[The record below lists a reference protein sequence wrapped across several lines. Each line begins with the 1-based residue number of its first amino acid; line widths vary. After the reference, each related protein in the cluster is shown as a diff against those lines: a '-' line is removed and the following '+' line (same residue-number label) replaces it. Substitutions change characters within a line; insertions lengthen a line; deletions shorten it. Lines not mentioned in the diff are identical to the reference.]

1 MSRCLQILVK
11 GLTLQ
16 EPPVLINYDRLVLLP
31 WFLSLSSSIKTK
43 NEVQYQIQR
52 RATSVVDKCPCAGRV
67 DPASLYFSRRN
78 IEESR
83 KSSAE
88 LSEVLP
94 EAIIKTL
101 RASAT

>member
-31 WFLSLSSSIKTK
+31 CFLSLSFSIKTK

-52 RATSVVDKCPCAGRV
+52 CAISVVDKYPCAGRV
-67 DPASLYFSRRN
+67 DPASMYFSGRN
-78 IEESR
+78 IEEPG

-94 EAIIKTL
+94 AVIIKTL